1 MTSKELQ
8 KMAERE
14 CGRGRGLGV
23 RFAVLTGAVLL
34 SAAPFAVAQT
44 QYQSPV
50 NEPTPQVVLPASPAI
65 TPNGVVV
72 EDVIARVNDQI
83 INRSD
88 LERAEQQLQQDGQQA
103 GATPT
108 QMEARQKDLLRDLI
122 DQQLLLSRGKQ
133 LGLNVDAEVIHRL
146 DDIRKQNHLDTME
159 DLQKAAQEQGVSF
172 EDFKANIRNSI
183 ISQQVVRDEVGRH
196 LQMTPAQEQAYYEAH
211 KQEYAQPEQIRLS
224 EILVPT
230 PADAS
235 DAVVAQA
242 QAKAAGIEKQ
252 LQAGDKFDALAK
264 QVSGGPTAAQGGDL
278 GTFKRGG
285 LAKVLEDQT
294 FGLKAGQFT
303 SPIRTRQGFVI
314 LEVTEHDEAGIPA
327 LKTIEPQIEEAMY
340 TAQMQPAL
348 RAYLTK
354 LRGDAYIDIKPGF
367 VDSGASAKQTKDFAF
382 TAYSAPLSKKEK
394 KAAKKKNRLNRGGV
408 VTAAAVAPAAVA
420 KPAEIKLDKH
430 GKPKKVKREKIRFGQ
445 APEQSLPPGPMTA
458 STGTDRGAGS
468 AQAAGS
474 GASLAPG
481 TTTDNNPLTVGE
493 DTNAADPMAP
503 KAAPATKTRYA
514 ARAQFV
520 KAKKI
525 KAKKDKATDKALATP
540 TPMTNQEKTAQQVQA
555 APLGLN
561 GDTVKKKKKK
571 RTKGEAKERLQP
583 KPKEPSAIPPKNP
596 DGTYATPYHPADANK
611 PAAPASAPTP
621 NGGSTLPPATTP
633 APNAPPAGGN
643 PPATPSNPNPTA
655 PPI

>member
-1 MTSKELQ
+1 M
-8 KMAERE
+8 
-14 CGRGRGLGV
+14 
-23 RFAVLTGAVLL
+23 TGAALL
-34 SAAPFAVAQT
+34 LAAPMVVAQAP
-44 QYQSPV
+44 QYQSPI
-50 NEPTPQVVLPASPAI
+50 NAPTPQVTLPASPAI

-88 LERAEQQLQQDGQQA
+88 LERAEQQLQQDAQQA
-103 GATPT
+103 GASGS
-108 QMEARQKDLLRDLI
+108 QVESRQKDLLRDLI

-133 LGLNVDAEVIHRL
+133 LSINADAEVIRRL

-159 DLQKAAQEQGVSF
+159 DLEKAAQQQGVSY

-211 KQEYAQPEQIRLS
+211 KQEFAQPEQIRLS

-242 QAKAAGIEKQ
+242 QAKADGIEKQ
-252 LQAGDKFDALAK
+252 LQSGDKFDALAK
-264 QVSGGPTAAQGGDL
+264 QVSGGPTASQGGDL

-285 LAKVLEDQT
+285 LAKVMEDQT

-303 SPIRTRQGFVI
+303 APIRTRQGFVI
-314 LEVTEHDEAGIPA
+314 LEVTEHDDAGVPP

-340 TAQMQPAL
+340 TEQMQPAL

-354 LRGDAYIDIKPGF
+354 LREDAYIDIKPGF
-367 VDSGASAKQTKDFAF
+367 VDSGASSKQTKPVF

-394 KAAKKKNRLNRGGV
+394 KAAKKKRFDRGGV
-408 VTAAAVAPAAVA
+408 VTAAAAAAAAPVAVA
-420 KPAEIKLDKH
+420 KPAVIKLDKN
-430 GKPKKVKREKIRFGQ
+430 GKPKKVKREKIRYGQ
-445 APEQSLPPGPMTA
+445 APEQALPPGPVRSA
-458 STGTDRGAGS
+458 AGSDAGAGS
-468 AQAAGS
+468 TQAAGS
-474 GASLAPG
+474 GATLAPG
-481 TTTDNNPLTVGE
+481 TTTTVDTNPLSENESNG
-493 DTNAADPMAP
+493 DPTAP
-503 KAAPATKTRYA
+503 KPTQAGKSRYA

-520 KAKKI
+520 KAKKV

-540 TPMTNQEKTAQQVQA
+540 TPMTTEEKATQQTQA

-561 GDTVKKKKKK
+561 GDTAKKKKKK
-571 RTKGEAKERLQP
+571 RVKGEAKERLQP
-583 KPKEPSAIPPKNP
+583 KPKDPNAVPQKNP
-596 DGTYATPYHPADANK
+596 DGSYPTPYHPANGT
-611 PAAPASAPTP
+611 APASPASPTP

-643 PPATPSNPNPTA
+643 PPATPSNPNPAA
-655 PPI
+655 PPS